1 MWPFSLGFPTTESF
15 VFGYLSKINEIALS
29 VVSSPFKG
37 MSALATVT
45 ILNLSLSNTL
55 FFLKT
60 VRSNPFGITS
70 ILFGSIL
77 RSSSISFFEL
87 REGVIIFLS
96 LGATFL
102 FILRN
107 EYHLFLKNLCI

>member
-1 MWPFSLGFPTTESF
+1 M
-15 VFGYLSKINEIALS
+15 
-29 VVSSPFKG
+29 SSPFKG
-37 MSALATVT
+37 ISALATVT
-45 ILNLSLSNTL
+45 ILNLSLSNAL

-77 RSSSISFFEL
+77 KSSAISFLEL
-87 REGVIIFLS
+87 NEGVITFLS
-96 LGATFL
+96 LDATVL